1 MDLSLPKYV
10 RFDFLLVL
18 ISAGLM
24 TLSFYYLYVE
34 QIDEIQNFM
43 KFLFVIGCPL
53 FIYSLSI
60 VYRNYQMEMDL
71 VSFQILDAKKL
82 AVNNL
87 KKEGIIHRTFS
98 YTSKAK
104 CRRILELKQDSAL
117 EYIYEADEQYH
128 QLMFLHYKQE
138 QLVYI
143 QRITQLL
150 FFVPNLDTLDIQ
162 DLVLLKSQ

>member
-87 KKEGIIHRTFS
+87 KKEGII
-98 YTSKAK
+98 
-104 CRRILELKQDSAL
+104 D
-117 EYIYEADEQYH
+117 
-128 QLMFLHYKQE
+128 
-138 QLVYI
+138 
-143 QRITQLL
+143 
-150 FFVPNLDTLDIQ
+150 
-162 DLVLLKSQ
+162 